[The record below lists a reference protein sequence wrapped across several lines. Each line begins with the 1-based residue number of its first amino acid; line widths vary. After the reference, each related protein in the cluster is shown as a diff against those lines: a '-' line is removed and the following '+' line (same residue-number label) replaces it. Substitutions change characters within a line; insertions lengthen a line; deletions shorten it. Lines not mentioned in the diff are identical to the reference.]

1 MSDAKLSL
9 KNIKLAGFKSFVDP
23 TVIAFPGNLTA
34 VVGPNGCGKSNI
46 IDAVRWVMG
55 ESSAKQLRGEGMADV
70 IFNGST
76 ARKPIGQASV
86 ELLFDNPNGALG
98 GEYAQYPEIAIKR
111 LVTREGQSTYFL
123 NNVRCRRR
131 DILDIFL
138 GTGMGPRSYAIIEQ
152 GMISRLIEAKP
163 EELRVYLEEAA
174 GISKYKERRRETE
187 TRIRHTRE
195 NLARLNDLREEL
207 DKQLQRLERQS
218 ANAKRYQEFKNE
230 EDALRAQLLTR
241 RLMRLTEED
250 AALSAA
256 IRELEVSLEG
266 QMAALREV
274 EKFLEIEQEQH
285 STRSDALNETQAT
298 YYTAGSEVTRIE
310 QAIAYQKER
319 RVQWQDDLEATQSAL
334 QEMLQHQEQDTA
346 RIQWLTEELAEVA
359 TPLAEHSGQAEI
371 AAQHLGQAEQAFDDW
386 QQQWDSFNQLAAQSM
401 KEAEVEQTRIRH
413 LETQQQSSRNRIE
426 RLETDNMRLSEQN
439 SASDRPN
446 AVVEAQIQTLEQQKQ
461 NLETAKTEQQQ
472 ELLGLREQRQGMG
485 SELDALKTE
494 LRKGQ
499 GQLQSLQTLQQAALG
514 QDNSKTVDWLKAQG
528 FADKARL
535 AQVLRIA
542 AGYET
547 ALEAVL
553 GEQLQAVCLEDVA
566 ALSVAVE
573 QNALPNNL
581 QLLYPPQA
589 AFSDNNASINNQPS
603 LASLLQSGQEW
614 AHLLQNI
621 YVVSDVSVGLALIK
635 NSAKE
640 ASFITKEGIWIS
652 QYGISVPKASSNEE
666 GVLKREGQISALQI
680 RLQEN
685 EARVAALDKE
695 INEIQ
700 TQRQQLQAS
709 QEESQRT
716 LQQLS
721 QKISEARANLRIEQN
736 RIEQVKQRVAQNEKD
751 RLDEKAR
758 LESFSGD
765 LTTARYL
772 WQQAMNAM
780 EEQSGT
786 RQNLVTHKETLQQQV
801 QKARVEAKVTHD
813 TMQSLRIQEQ
823 SLKSELTAKT
833 EHLQRTAQQLK
844 IVEGKHGELQKSL
857 SNSEAPLED
866 LQQELQ
872 DALAARAEADK
883 ALQITRTQLEAVEF
897 KLRELTQSRHDIEDK
912 LETIR
917 NQLEKQRLEKQTIV
931 VRLQT
936 LQEQIE
942 AYAISVEATQTL
954 LDPEMTELL
963 LEEALQK
970 VLDRIQRLGAINLAA
985 IEEYQSESE
994 RKIYLDRQNDDLVEA
1009 LTILEEA
1016 IQKIDRETKAL
1027 FKNTFDQVNGHL
1039 QKLFPKIFGG
1049 GECYLEATGEEL
1061 LDMGVTIMA
1070 RPPGKRNATIH
1081 LLSGGEKALTAIALV
1096 FSIFR
1101 LNPAPFCMLD
1111 EVDAPLD
1118 DNNVFR
1124 YCNLVKEMSK
1134 ELQFIFIS
1142 HNKLAME
1149 MAENLIG
1156 VTMKEPGVSR
1166 LVSVDMEEA
1175 LAMAVD

>member
-1 MSDAKLSL
+1 MQEAKLRL
-9 KNIKLAGFKSFVDP
+9 KNIKLVGFKSFVDP
-23 TVIAFPGNLTA
+23 TVVSFPGHLTA

-55 ESSAKQLRGEGMADV
+55 ESSAKQLRGEGMTDV

-131 DILDIFL
+131 DIVDIFL

-195 NLARLNDLREEL
+195 NLDRLNDLREEL

-218 ANAKRYQEFKNE
+218 ANAQRYKEFKTE

-241 RLMRLTEED
+241 RLMRLTAED
-250 AALSAA
+250 AELSTA
-256 IRELEVSLEG
+256 IRELEVSLES

-274 EKFLEIEQEQH
+274 EKFLEVEQEHH

-319 RVQWQDDLEATQSAL
+319 REQWQDDLESTQSSL

-346 RIQWLTEELAEVA
+346 RIQWLTAELAEVA

-371 AAQHLGQAEQAFDDW
+371 AAQHLGQAEQAYDDW
-386 QQQWDSFNQLAAQSM
+386 QQQWDSFNQLAALSM

-413 LETQQQSSRNRIE
+413 LEAQQQSSRNRIE
-426 RLETDNMRLSEQN
+426 RLEADNSRLREQN
-439 SASDRPN
+439 SDGETNTIAD
-446 AVVEAQIQTLEQQKQ
+446 AQIQALEQQKQ
-461 NLETAKTEQQQ
+461 TLETAKTEQQN
-472 ELLGLREQRQGMG
+472 EISRLREQRQTMA

-553 GEQLQAVCLEDVA
+553 GEQLQAVCLENVA
-566 ALSVAVE
+566 ALSAAVE

-581 QLLYPPQA
+581 QLLYPPQTVSA
-589 AFSDNNASINNQPS
+589 ANASISNQPS

-621 YVVSDVSVGLALIK
+621 YVVADVCEGLALIK
-635 NSAKE
+635 NNAKE

-666 GVLKREGQISALQI
+666 GVLKREGQISALQL

-700 TQRQQLQAS
+700 TQRQQLQTT

-716 LQQLS
+716 LQQLG
-721 QKISEARANLRIEQN
+721 QQIAEARANLRIEQN
-736 RIEQVKQRVAQNEKD
+736 RIEQLKQRLAQNEKD
-751 RLDEKAR
+751 KADEKAR
-758 LESFSGD
+758 LESFAGD
-765 LTTARYL
+765 LSTARHQ
-772 WQQAMNAM
+772 WQQAMTAM
-780 EEQSGT
+780 ESQSST
-786 RQNLVTHKETLQQQV
+786 RQTLLTHKETLQQQV
-801 QKARVEAKVTHD
+801 QSARVEAKTTHD
-813 TMQSLRIQEQ
+813 TMQSLRIKEQ

-833 EHLQRTAQQLK
+833 EHLQRTTQQLK
-844 IVEGKHGELQKSL
+844 VIEEKHSELQQSL
-857 SNSEAPLED
+857 NNSEAPLED

-872 DALAARAEADK
+872 DALAARIEADK
-883 ALQITRTQLEAVEF
+883 ALQITRAQLEAVEF
-897 KLRELTQSRHDIEDK
+897 KMRELTQSRHDIEDK
-912 LETIR
+912 LEGIR
-917 NQLEKQRLEKQTIV
+917 NRLEKSRLDKQTVV
-931 VRLQT
+931 VRQQS

-942 AYAISVEATQTL
+942 AHAISVEATQAI

-994 RKIYLDRQNDDLVEA
+994 RKIYLDKQNDDLVEA
-1009 LTILEEA
+1009 LTILEDA
-1016 IQKIDRETKAL
+1016 IQKIDHETKAL
-1027 FKNTFDQVNGHL
+1027 FKNTFDKVNSHL
-1039 QKLFPKIFGG
+1039 QQLFPKIFGG

-1061 LDMGVTIMA
+1061 LDMGVSIMA

-1134 ELQFIFIS
+1134 ELQFIYIS
-1142 HNKLAME
+1142 HNKVAME

-1175 LAMAVD
+1175 LAMAED

>member
-1 MSDAKLSL
+1 MTTDAKLSL
-9 KNIKLAGFKSFVDP
+9 KSIKLVGFKSFVDP
-23 TVIAFPGNLTA
+23 TTVSLPGYLTA

-86 ELLFDNPNGALG
+86 ELLFNNPQGALG

-187 TRIRHTRE
+187 NRIRHTRE
-195 NLARLNDLREEL
+195 NLDRLNDLREEL

-218 ANAKRYQEFKNE
+218 ANAQRYQEFKSE

-241 RLMRLTEED
+241 RLMRFTEEG
-250 AALSAA
+250 AQLSAA
-256 IRELEVSLEG
+256 IRQCEVSLESEI
-266 QMAALREV
+266 AALREV
-274 EKFLEIEQEQH
+274 EKLLEVEQDHH
-285 STRSDALNETQAT
+285 STRSDALNETQAA
-298 YYTAGSEVTRIE
+298 YYTAGAEVTRIE
-310 QAIAYQKER
+310 QAIEYQKER
-319 RVQWQDDLEATQSAL
+319 REQWQDDLESTTASL
-334 QEMLQHQEQDTA
+334 QEMQEHQQQDTA
-346 RIQWLTEELAEVA
+346 RIQWLRAELAEVA
-359 TPLAEHSGQAEI
+359 SPLAEHSEQAER
-371 AAQHLGQAEQAFDDW
+371 AAQRLGQVEQAFDDW

-413 LETQQQSSRNRIE
+413 LEGQQQASRSRID
-426 RLETDNMRLSEQN
+426 RLEADNVRLNEQSQGHNPN
-439 SASDRPN
+439 SVLEP
-446 AVVEAQIQTLEQQKQ
+446 QIQALEEQKQ
-461 NLETAKTEQQQ
+461 SLEANKIAQQA
-472 ELLGLREQRQGMG
+472 ESTTLREQRQALG
-485 SELDALKTE
+485 SELDILKTE
-494 LRKGQ
+494 LRKGE
-499 GQLQSLQTLQQAALG
+499 GQLQSLQTLQQAGLG
-514 QDNSKTVDWLKAQG
+514 LDNTKTVNWLKEQG
-528 FADKARL
+528 FADNVRL
-535 AQVLRIA
+535 AQVLRIEE
-542 AGYET
+542 GYET

-553 GEQLQAVCLEDVA
+553 GEQLQAVCIHHVDDLQQ
-566 ALSVAVE
+566 AL
-573 QNALPNNL
+573 NHLPSNL
-581 QLLYPPQA
+581 QLLYPPVQSGTA
-589 AFSDNNASINNQPS
+589 PVVARR
-603 LASLLQSGQEW
+603 SLLSLLKSGQEW

-621 YVVSDVSVGLALIK
+621 EVVDDISQGLTLLKTAAPEL
-635 NSAKE
+635 
-640 ASFITKEGIWIS
+640 SFITREGIWIS
-652 QYGISVPKASSNEE
+652 QQGIRIPKASSDAD
-666 GVLKREGQISALQI
+666 GVLKREGQINT
-680 RLQEN
+680 LQETLK
-685 EARVAALDKE
+685 ETKVRIETIEKTVAEVQAK
-695 INEIQ
+695 
-700 TQRQQLQAS
+700 RQQLQAA
-709 QEESQRT
+709 QEESQRN
-716 LQQLS
+716 LQQVT
-721 QKISEARANLRIEQN
+721 QQISEVRANLKIEQN
-736 RIEQVKQRVAQNEKD
+736 RLEQLKQRMAQNEKD
-751 RLDEKAR
+751 KLDEKTR
-758 LESFSGD
+758 LESFASD
-765 LTTARYL
+765 LDAARHH
-772 WQQAMNAM
+772 WQEAMAAM
-780 EEQSGT
+780 ESQAST
-786 RQNLVTHKETLQQQV
+786 RQTLLAHKEELQQQV
-801 QKARVEAKVTHD
+801 QSARIEAKTAHD
-813 TMQSLRIQEQ
+813 TMQSLRIKEQ
-823 SLKSELTAKT
+823 SLKSELDAKT
-833 EHLQRTAQQLK
+833 EHLQRTLQQLK
-844 IVEGKHGELQKSL
+844 LIEEKHSELQQSL
-857 SNSEAPLED
+857 NNSVAPLED
-866 LQQELQ
+866 LQQALQ
-872 DALAARAEADK
+872 EALAARVVSDE
-883 ALQITRTQLEAVEF
+883 ALQAARAQLEAVEF
-897 KLRELTQSRHDIEDK
+897 KIRELTQNRHAIEDK
-912 LETIR
+912 VEAIR
-917 NQLEKQRLEKQTIV
+917 NQLEKHRLEKQTTV

-942 AYAISVEATQTL
+942 AHAVSVEATQSL
-954 LDPEMTELL
+954 LDPEMTETL

-985 IEEYQSESE
+985 IEEFQSESE
-994 RKIYLDRQNDDLVEA
+994 RKIYLDKQNEDLVEA
-1009 LTILEEA
+1009 LSILEDA

-1027 FKNTFDQVNGHL
+1027 FQETFDKVNHYL
-1039 QKLFPKIFGG
+1039 QQLFPKIFGG

-1096 FSIFR
+1096 FAIFK

-1175 LAMAVD
+1175 LAMAEN

>member
-1 MSDAKLSL
+1 MQEAKLCL

-23 TVIAFPGNLTA
+23 TTVSFPGNLTA

-187 TRIRHTRE
+187 NRIRHTRE
-195 NLARLNDLREEL
+195 NLERLNDLREEL

-218 ANAKRYQEFKNE
+218 ANAQRYQEFKSE
-230 EDALRAQLLTR
+230 EDGLRAQLFTR
-241 RLMRLTEED
+241 RLMRLTAEE
-250 AALSAA
+250 AELGTA

-266 QMAALREV
+266 QMAALREI
-274 EKFLEIEQEQH
+274 EKLLEIEQEHH

-298 YYTAGSEVTRIE
+298 YYTAGAEVTRIE
-310 QAIAYQKER
+310 QAITYQKER
-319 RVQWQDDLEATQSAL
+319 REQWQDDLEDTQRSL
-334 QEMLQHQEQDTA
+334 QEMLQHQQQDNE
-346 RIQWLTEELAEVA
+346 RIQWLTSELAVVA
-359 TPLAEHSGQAEI
+359 TPLAEHSEAAER

-426 RLETDNMRLSEQN
+426 RLETDNIRLREQN
-439 SASDRPN
+439 SSDNPN
-446 AVVEAQIQTLEQQKQ
+446 TAAEAQIQSLEKQKQTLEASKS
-461 NLETAKTEQQQ
+461 EQQA
-472 ELLGLREQRQGMG
+472 ELSRLREQRQALS

-499 GQLQSLQTLQQAALG
+499 GQLQSLQTLQQAGLG
-514 QDNSKTVDWLKAQG
+514 LDNSKTVDWLKEHRLEN
-528 FADKARL
+528 KARL
-535 AQVLRIA
+535 AQVFSIA
-542 AGYET
+542 PGYEA

-553 GEQLQAVCLEDVA
+553 GDQLQAVCLEDIA
-566 ALSVAVE
+566 ALDEALE
-573 QNALPNNL
+573 NALPSNL
-581 QLLYPPQA
+581 QLLYPPRDA
-589 AFSDNNASINNQPS
+589 VTTNALNTHTS

-621 YVVSDVSVGLALIK
+621 YVVDSVREGLTLIK
-635 NSAKE
+635 NTAKE
-640 ASFITKEGIWIS
+640 NSFITKEGVWIS
-652 QYGISVPKASSNEE
+652 HYGISVPKAVNNEE
-666 GVLKREGQISALQI
+666 GLLKREAQINALQL
-680 RLQEN
+680 RLQES
-685 EARVAALDKE
+685 EARIADLEKE
-695 INEIQ
+695 IEAVQ
-700 TQRQQLQAS
+700 TQRQQLQTG

-716 LQQLS
+716 LQQLN
-721 QKISEARANLRIEQN
+721 QQIAEARANLRIEQN
-736 RIEQVKQRVAQNEKD
+736 RIEQLKQRIAQNEKD
-751 RLDEKAR
+751 KLDEKAR
-758 LESFSGD
+758 LESFAED
-765 LTTARYL
+765 LTAARHQ
-772 WQQAMNAM
+772 WQQAMTAM
-780 EEQSGT
+780 ESQAST
-786 RQNLVTHKETLQQQV
+786 RQSLLTRKETLQQQV
-801 QKARVEAKVTHD
+801 QQARVDAKATHD

-833 EHLQRTAQQLK
+833 EHVHRTTQQLK
-844 IVEGKHGELQKSL
+844 IIEEKHSELQSSL
-857 SNSEAPLED
+857 ENSVEPLEVLQEE
-866 LQQELQ
+866 LQQ
-872 DALAARAEADK
+872 ALAEHIDAEK
-883 ALQITRTQLEAVEF
+883 ALQLTRTQLEAVEF
-897 KLRELTQSRHDIEDK
+897 KLRELTQNRHSVEDT
-912 LETIR
+912 LEGIR
-917 NQLEKQRLEKQTIV
+917 NQLEKSRLEKQTV
-931 VRLQT
+931 LVRLQT
-936 LQEQIE
+936 LQEQIT
-942 AYAISVEATQTL
+942 AHNISVEATEAA

-970 VLDRIQRLGAINLAA
+970 VMDRIQRLGAINLAA

-994 RKIYLDRQNDDLVEA
+994 RKIYLDKQNEDLVEA
-1009 LTILEEA
+1009 LSILEEA

-1027 FKNTFDQVNGHL
+1027 FTDTFNQVNSHL
-1039 QKLFPKIFGG
+1039 QQLFPKIFGG

-1061 LDMGVTIMA
+1061 LDMGVSIMA

-1166 LVSVDMEEA
+1166 LVSVDIEEA
-1175 LAMAVD
+1175 LAMAED